1 MKSSILI
8 FLVFILSIGGIHAQK
23 TKIIDL
29 PYQSVVS
36 PSEVPAGF
44 VQIQASAFKL
54 VKMNVSTLL
63 NQLQGI
69 TYREGA
75 LDGFVGELTLPYPDG
90 SNHSFTIKRNQ
101 TLHPDLNVKFPE
113 TITLDGYALDGSGA
127 FAKWDITPQGFHAMI
142 MIPGK
147 STVFIDP
154 YLKGNTEYYIVY
166 EKDAFITDKQKDC
179 GVVSAS
185 KGQPGP
191 TVKLAFGTCELRTY
205 RLALSATGEY
215 TAFHGGT
222 VALAQ
227 AAQAT
232 SMNRVNG
239 VYEKDIA
246 ITMVIV
252 PNNNLIVYT
261 STTADPFANGTP
273 GTMINQNQTTC
284 DGQIGS
290 ANYDIGHV
298 FGTNSGGLA
307 GLGVVCTGGQK
318 ARGVTGSSAPIGDP
332 FDIDY
337 VAHEMG
343 HQFGG
348 NHTQNNNCNSVG
360 AARREPGSAST
371 IMGYAG
377 ICAPNVQNNSDD
389 YFHGYN
395 LGEISAEILSGGH
408 TCEVITALNN
418 SAPTIT
424 SAGGNITVPI
434 NTPFVLTGVATDANG
449 DVLTYLWEQM
459 DNEASTQPP
468 VATATGGPNFRSFDP
483 STNPSRYFPN
493 LASLAANG
501 PYTWEVLPSV
511 SRVMD
516 FRLTVKDN
524 HAVGACNAYADV
536 TVTTVAAAG
545 PFVVTYP
552 TNTGITWGSG
562 STQTVTWNVAN
573 TTAAPISCANVKILL
588 SLDGGVTYPIVLSA
602 STPNDGSQ
610 AITVPNASTTTARVM
625 VMSIAGTFFDISN
638 NNFAITCLT
647 PATPAFTAVS
657 ALCQNSTAPILSTTS
672 NNGITGSWSAPI
684 STSTAGTSTYTFTPT
699 TGLCASNATMTITVN
714 SSTTP
719 TFTQISPLC
728 QNTMAPTLSTT
739 SNNGITGTWS
749 SPINTGTAGTS
760 TYTFTP
766 SAGTCAS
773 TATMT
778 ITVNNSVIPTFTQVS
793 ALCQNTTAPTLST
806 TSNNGITGTWSAPIS
821 TSAAGTSTYTFTP
834 SAGSCASTT
843 TMTIT
848 VNSSSTPT
856 FTQISPLC
864 QNTTAPTLSTTSNNG
879 ITGSWSAPISTSAP
893 GTSNYTFT
901 PSAGSCASN
910 ATMTI
915 TVNSSATP
923 TFTQI
928 SPLCQNTSAPTL
940 STTSTNGITGTWSSP
955 INTSTAGTSTY
966 TFTPS
971 AGTCASTAT
980 MTITVNN
987 SVTPTF
993 TQVSP
998 LCQNTAAP
1006 TLSTTSNNGITGTW
1020 SSPISTSTLGTTTY
1034 TFTPTSGQCATN
1046 ATMSVSVTNPD
1057 VPVLSAI
1064 QPNCYGDEA
1073 ILTIASGN
1081 LNGAQQW
1088 EWFSGSCNGPSIGVG
1103 TSITVNTLTNASYF
1117 AIANGNGC
1125 TSANCAQIDVFV
1137 PGVINTNVN
1146 QNGATLTAAATGVT
1160 YQWIDCGN
1168 GNSAISGATSQTYT
1182 PTLLTGSYAVVV
1194 TNGACS
1200 DTSICVLV
1208 DQNGID
1214 DLIGIVFDVIPN
1226 PVDDQMT
1233 LLWSTSDM
1241 QDMEL
1246 LDAAGRLVFTKNITG
1261 KNELNVNMEALRSG
1275 VYFVRMIGQSG
1286 TAVRQIVKQ

>member
-1 MKSSILI
+1 M
-8 FLVFILSIGGIHAQK
+8 GGIHAQK
-23 TKIIDL
+23 TKLIDL
-29 PYQSVVS
+29 PYESVAS
-36 PSEVPAGF
+36 SSDVPAGF
-44 VQIQASAFKL
+44 VQIQATEFKL
-54 VKMNVSTLL
+54 VKMNVSTLI

-75 LDGFVGELTLPYPDG
+75 LDGFVGELILPYPDG
-90 SNHSFTIKRNQ
+90 SDHSFSIKRNQ
-101 TLHPDLNVKFPE
+101 TLHPQLNAKFPE
-113 TITLDGYALDGSGA
+113 IMTLDGYALDGSGA

-154 YLKGNTEYYIVY
+154 YLKGNTDYYIVY
-166 EKDAFITDKQKDC
+166 EKDAFVTNKQKEC
-179 GVVSAS
+179 GVVTAG
-185 KGQPGP
+185 KEQPGP
-191 TVKLAFGTCELRTY
+191 TVKLAFGTCDLRTY

-215 TAFHGGT
+215 TTFHGGT

-261 STTADPFANGTP
+261 NTGTDPFTNGTP

-318 ARGVTGSSAPIGDP
+318 ARGVTGSAAPIGDP

-348 NHTQNNNCNSVG
+348 NHTQNNNCNSVA

-395 LGEISAEILSGGH
+395 LGEISAEILSAGH

-424 SAGGNITVPI
+424 STGGNISVPI
-434 NTPFVLTGVATDANG
+434 NTPFILTGAATDPDG

-459 DNEASTQPP
+459 DNEATTQPP

-483 STNPSRYFPN
+483 TTNPSRYFPN
-493 LASLAANG
+493 LVDLAANG
-501 PYTWEVLPSV
+501 PFTWEVLPSV
-511 SRVMD
+511 ARVMD

-524 HAVGACNAYADV
+524 HAVGACNAYADI
-536 TVTTVAAAG
+536 TVTTVAGAG

-625 VMSIAGTFFDISN
+625 VMSIAGTFYDISN
-638 NNFAITCLT
+638 NNFTITCLT
-647 PATPAFTAVS
+647 PAIPAFAAVGP
-657 ALCQNSTAPILSTTS
+657 LCQNSTAPVLSTTS
-672 NNGITGSWSAPI
+672 TNGITGTWSAPI

-699 TGLCASNATMTITVN
+699 TGLCAAN
-714 SSTTP
+714 TTLDVVVTSAAAP
-719 TFTQISPLC
+719 VFTQVTPLC
-728 QNTMAPTLSTT
+728 ENSAAPTLPTT

-749 SPINTGTAGTS
+749 GPINTATIGTT

-766 SAGTCAS
+766 TAGFCAS
-773 TATMT
+773 NSTMD
-778 ITVNNSVIPTFTQVS
+778 V
-793 ALCQNTTAPTLST
+793 
-806 TSNNGITGTWSAPIS
+806 
-821 TSAAGTSTYTFTP
+821 
-834 SAGSCASTT
+834 
-843 TMTIT
+843 T
-848 VNSSSTPT
+848 VNSAVAPA
-856 FTQISPLC
+856 FAQVSPLC
-864 QNTTAPTLSTTSNNG
+864 QNSTAPTLPTTSNNG
-879 ITGSWSAPISTSAP
+879 ITGSWSSPIST
-893 GTSNYTFT
+893 
-901 PSAGSCASN
+901 
-910 ATMTI
+910 AT
-915 TVNSSATP
+915 
-923 TFTQI
+923 
-928 SPLCQNTSAPTL
+928 L
-940 STTSTNGITGTWSSP
+940 
-955 INTSTAGTSTY
+955 GTSTY
-966 TFTPS
+966 TFTP
-971 AGTCASTAT
+971 
-980 MTITVNN
+980 
-987 SVTPTF
+987 
-993 TQVSP
+993 
-998 LCQNTAAP
+998 
-1006 TLSTTSNNGITGTW
+1006 TT
-1020 SSPISTSTLGTTTY
+1020 
-1034 TFTPTSGQCATN
+1034 GQCATN
-1046 ATMSVSVTNPD
+1046 ATMSVSVTTPD
-1057 VPVLSAI
+1057 VPVLNAT
-1064 QPNCYGDEA
+1064 QPNCYGDA
-1073 ILTIASGN
+1073 AVLTIASGN

-1088 EWFSGSCNGPSIGVG
+1088 EWYSGSCNGTLIGVG
-1103 TSITVNTLTNASYF
+1103 TAITVNTLTNASYF
-1117 AIANGNGC
+1117 AIANGNEC
-1125 TSANCAQIDVFV
+1125 TSANCAQIDVVV
-1137 PGVINTNVN
+1137 PSQINTNVN
-1146 QNGATLTAAATGVT
+1146 QNGAALTAAATGVT

-1168 GNSAISGATSQTYT
+1168 GNAAIAGATSQAYT
-1182 PTLLTGSYAVVV
+1182 PTAATGSYAVIVSI
-1194 TNGACS
+1194 GSCS
-1200 DTSICVLV
+1200 DTSACIAV
-1208 DQNGID
+1208 DQSGIEEFNSTTFT
-1214 DLIGIVFDVIPN
+1214 IVPN
-1226 PVDDQMT
+1226 PFNEQIVVS
-1233 LLWSTSDM
+1233 WSGGEM
-1241 QDMEL
+1241 NALEL
-1246 LDAAGRLVFTKNITG
+1246 TDAAGRLVFCSD
-1261 KNELNVNMEALRSG
+1261 VNGQHSIEWPVSHLQSG
-1275 VYFVRMIGQSG
+1275 VYYLRLIGNAG
-1286 TAVRQIVKQ
+1286 TWVKQVVKD